1 MDTRFDDLLHTI
13 IVEKGQG
20 IYGFFDTVFGF
31 MYRRTDFYYEMA
43 PGENMG
49 FFPGQNE
56 AIIYNF
62 FRKYQNL
69 HYKERVPKR
78 NIDPKEIEEYI
89 KQHKGKAPN
98 NPNLKGI
105 PIEKVQSVNESSLN
119 NSNNISTEDKKN
131 ELGEKKDVIVDDKQK
146 KNESNNI
153 KISDYITKENTN
165 DKKEKENKDK
175 KIDEKFESI
184 STYNGDKL
192 ENYSWSQGVMDVN
205 IQVKLPNNTTS
216 SKVKNYFI
224 KFYLNLI

>member
-49 FFPGQNE
+49 FFPGQSE
-56 AIIYNF
+56 SIIYNF

-69 HYKERVPKR
+69 HYKEKVPKR
-78 NIDPKEIEEYI
+78 NIDPKEIEEFM
-89 KQHKGKAPN
+89 KQQKGKGQK
-98 NPNLKGI
+98 NPSLKGF
-105 PIEKVQSVNESSLN
+105 PIEKVQSLTEANLTDLKNSEEKKTDSNLPKDSKVTNEN
-119 NSNNISTEDKKN
+119 EKKNIINIEEDK
-131 ELGEKKDVIVDDKQK
+131 
-146 KNESNNI
+146 
-153 KISDYITKENTN
+153 T
-165 DKKEKENKDK
+165 KKEIQQVK

-192 ENYSWSQGVMDVN
+192 DNYSWSQGVNDVS
-205 IQVKLPNNTTS
+205 IQIKLPENTLS
-216 SKVKNYFI
+216 SKV
-224 KFYLNLI
+224 

>member
-49 FFPGQNE
+49 FFPGQSE

-78 NIDPKEIEEYI
+78 NIDPKEIEEFM
-89 KQHKGKAPN
+89 KQHKGKVPN
-98 NPNLKGI
+98 NPNLKGF
-105 PIEKVQSVNESSLN
+105 PIEKVQTVNEPDLKTIKIADNSKDELSEKKTDNASFGSDLKNMDLTKSSTENVKDSN
-119 NSNNISTEDKKN
+119 NS
-131 ELGEKKDVIVDDKQK
+131 
-146 KNESNNI
+146 
-153 KISDYITKENTN
+153 KIN
-165 DKKEKENKDK
+165 ENKNNSTNQK
-175 KIDEKFESI
+175 KIDEKFETI
-184 STYNGDKL
+184 STYNGDKC
-192 ENYSWSQGVMDVN
+192 ENYSWSQGVMDVS
-205 IQVKLPNNTTS
+205 IQVKLPDNTQS
-216 SKVKNYFI
+216 SKVSEI
-224 KFYLNLI
+224 